1 MKVKLLGAIDYKTLA
16 EELKNKNV
24 GNTEEIIEKIKEL
37 EKFERVSKVSSAGRL
52 SRFSGDVFD
61 VCNLSNNKTLKQNTN
76 FASRVIE
83 MGHDSITDHD
93 YLVFALKD
101 VSVLIEQII
110 IEERF
115 ASFTIKSR
123 READFSNAGFYVPNF
138 RDKNG
143 NYINDNNL
151 VSGYKAHMEELFDK
165 YNKYV
170 KQGIPK
176 EDARFVLPYCYYS
189 NIIMGVDA
197 HTLKDMII
205 KYTKGPLSNISEV
218 KEFGNKLYEIA
229 KENVPYIIP
238 SIDSITD
245 KPCDNAR
252 LLLDEKLEDNIPK
265 YEILDKPALISR
277 TSNVDDTI
285 LISAIMTYYQ
295 VDHLKAKEILDKLKK
310 ITPNIKE
317 ELMRKIVLES
327 DGRALKQVN
336 FQFQIPLSYAVLT
349 HLTRHRTH
357 PIMVPSFLEER
368 DLLKYKIPP
377 KIKAAGLEEDFKQL
391 FYANKDMYMSYLN
404 DCGVRKEDLVYFTL
418 SGNMVNVV
426 TNLDGK
432 TLAHILRLRKCS
444 KAQWETRQMAINLH
458 KELKGEDVKL
468 FSSNLGPTCET
479 QGICNEGKES
489 CGRIKTLKRK
499 N

>member
-1 MKVKLLGAIDYKTLA
+1 MRVELLGAIDYKKVA

-24 GNTEEIIEKIKEL
+24 GNIEEIIEKIKES

-52 SRFSGDVFD
+52 SRFSGDVFE
-61 VCNLSNNKTLKQNTN
+61 VCNLSNNKTLEKNTN

-83 MGHDSITDHD
+83 MGHDSISDHD

-165 YNKYV
+165 YNEYV

-205 KYTKGPLSNISEV
+205 KYTKGSLSNIEEV

-238 SIDSITD
+238 SIDSAKD
-245 KPCDNAR
+245 KPYDNSK
-252 LLLDEKLEDNIPK
+252 LLLDEKLGNNVLK

-277 TSNVDDTI
+277 TNDVDDTI
-285 LISAIMTYYQ
+285 LTSAIMRHYQ
-295 VDHLKAKEILDKLKK
+295 VDHLKAKEILDKLEE
-310 ITPNIKE
+310 ITPGTKE

-327 DGRALKQVN
+327 DGRALEQVN

-357 PIMVPSFLEER
+357 PIMVPSFLEDR
-368 DLLKYKIPP
+368 DLLKYKTPP
-377 KIKAAGLEEDFKQL
+377 KIKTAGLEEDFKQL
-391 FYANKDMYMSYLN
+391 YNANKDMYMSYLN
-404 DCGVRKEDLVYFTL
+404 DYGIRKEDLVYFTL

-432 TLAHILRLRKCS
+432 TLAHILRLRECT
-444 KAQWETRQMAINLH
+444 KAQWETRNMAYGFHDALIGDDT
-458 KELKGEDVKL
+458 KI
-468 FSSNLGPTCET
+468 FSSLLGPTCMT
-479 QGICNEGKES
+479 AGICNEGAES
-489 CGRIKTLKRK
+489 CGRVKTLKKK